1 MAEPIRVLLVDDDP
15 FVRSGLRLLLSS
27 SERFDVVGEASDG
40 DEVVAAV
47 GRCSPDVVL
56 MDLRM
61 ARVDGVA
68 ATEAVQ
74 RLADPPYVVVLTTWD
89 VDEAVT
95 RSVAAGASGYILKSA
110 GPDEIMRALAA
121 VASGDGHLIDDPV
134 IAARIAE
141 LECDLIALELTV
153 LRVAANSHGGKPDP
167 ASSIL
172 KLRGSELQ
180 QDVLEFIADIA
191 GPSSLSWDPDAES
204 AISDW
209 AHNATPVY
217 LNFRKASIYGGSNEV
232 QRQVIS
238 TGILGL
244 KG

>member
-121 VASGDGHLIDDPV
+121 VASGDAML
-134 IAARIAE
+134 
-141 LECDLIALELTV
+141 
-153 LRVAANSHGGKPDP
+153 S
-167 ASSIL
+167 
-172 KLRGSELQ
+172 
-180 QDVLEFIADIA
+180 
-191 GPSSLSWDPDAES
+191 PSSTRQLLEALRRRDDSPRAEASARMSQLTDRERAIAIAVAEGLTNAEIGRRLFLADATVKS
-204 AISDW
+204 HLAAIQ
-209 AHNATPVY
+209 T
-217 LNFRKASIYGGSNEV
+217 K
-232 QRQVIS
+232 
-238 TGILGL
+238 LGL
-244 KG
+244 ANRTMLAVLAERAGLVT